1 VAMDKVKAS
10 LTQLQFVILDG
21 MADDYEDV
29 EQLYLFANRDFAE
42 EKHARIEYPH
52 KVLRDQYPL
61 REIID
66 EIAWMLREG
75 YVEAKYSN
83 DEEFAPLK
91 PLYFAALHHY
101 WFGPTEKG
109 KRAWKA
115 YPEDEPLN
123 RSERES

>member
-1 VAMDKVKAS
+1 MDKVKAS
-10 LTQLQFVILDG
+10 LTQLQFVMLDG

-29 EQLYLFANRDFAE
+29 EQLYLFANRAFAE
-42 EKHARIEYPH
+42 EKHAGIRRPH
-52 KVLRDQYPL
+52 RLLRDQYPL

-83 DEEFAPLK
+83 DEEIAPLA
-91 PLYFAALHHY
+91 PLAFAAPHHY

-109 KRAWKA
+109 KQAWKA
-115 YPEDEPLN
+115 YPEDET
-123 RSERES
+123 RSTSERGS

>member
-1 VAMDKVKAS
+1 MDKVKAS

-29 EQLYLFANRDFAE
+29 EQLYLFASRDFAE

-91 PLYFAALHHY
+91 PLDFAALHHY
-101 WFGPTEKG
+101 WFGPPRKESRLGRLTPKT
-109 KRAWKA
+109 
-115 YPEDEPLN
+115 N
-123 RSERES
+123 R